1 MAWQRDLLQFLSVDL
16 LCDRAVSGRVFVVP
30 AWADST
36 LLMWGRFLGSQ

>member
-1 MAWQRDLLQFLSVDL
+1 MAWQRDLLQFFSVNV
-16 LCDRAVSGRVFVVP
+16 LCDRAVSAVFFVLP